1 MAQMLAN
8 AAANPAVI
16 PTARFGLDNR
26 GDQCWLARASEGA
39 ANKMIIKPTRLEARS
54 ELAPG
59 SSLLSQG
66 HRLMSVIE
74 MLPSNIPATA
84 INQSFKA

>member
-8 AAANPAVI
+8 AAANPAVT
-16 PTARFGLDNR
+16 PTARFGLDECVV
-26 GDQCWLARASEGA
+26 QCWLASASAGA
-39 ANKMIIKPTRLEARS
+39 ANRMIISPTRLEARS

-66 HRLMSVIE
+66 HRLTSMIE
-74 MLPSNIPATA
+74 MLPSSIPDTA